1 MSPSHTS
8 KHLFYTEMAKL
19 LGAGFDIR
27 KAAGVMESTRLPKAQ
42 ALLLR
47 DLNAGLDAGKSI
59 TDAFARDSRLVGG
72 LERGMIAAGERG
84 GKLAPAFQHLADYFG
99 MLAAVRRELTKGMIY
114 PLVVLHLGIFIGTV
128 PLTIMGA
135 ERSAGEIA
143 GSFALSLLILYVS
156 LAAIFFTGRWVSV
169 KARENAALDRAAGR
183 IPWIGSAR
191 RHLAMA
197 RFCKVYHACLLAGV
211 SMEETARVSADA
223 SQSGLVRAAG
233 HRIARAAAQGDAL
246 GPHFIS
252 EGAFPPTFARSYAT
266 GEEAGTLDTDMANWS
281 RLFQENAAAAMK
293 AASVMVPKV
302 LYFLIMAY
310 VAWKIIGF
318 FTGYYAELESIVE

>member
-1 MSPSHTS
+1 MVLSPTN

-27 KAAGVMESTRLPKAQ
+27 KAAAVMDSTRLPKAQ
-42 ALLLR
+42 AMLLK
-47 DLNAGLDAGKSI
+47 DLNNGLEAGKSI
-59 TDAFARDSRLVGG
+59 TEAFARDSRLVGG

-99 MLAAVRRELTKGMIY
+99 MLAAVRRELVKGMIY

-135 ERSAGEIA
+135 ERTAGEVA
-143 GSFALSLLILYVS
+143 ASFGLSLLILYAA
-156 LAAIFFTGRWVSV
+156 LAILFFAGRWVAV
-169 KARENAALDRAAGR
+169 KARDSAATDRAASR

-197 RFCKVYHACLLAGV
+197 RFCKVYHACLLAGI

-223 SQSGLVRAAG
+223 SQSGMIRAAG

-246 GPHFIS
+246 GPRFLS
-252 EGAFPPTFARSYAT
+252 EGAFPQNFARSYAT
-266 GEEAGTLDTDMANWS
+266 GEEAGTLDTDMANWA
-281 RLFQENAAAAMK
+281 RLFQENAAGAMK
-293 AASVMVPKV
+293 TASVMVPKV